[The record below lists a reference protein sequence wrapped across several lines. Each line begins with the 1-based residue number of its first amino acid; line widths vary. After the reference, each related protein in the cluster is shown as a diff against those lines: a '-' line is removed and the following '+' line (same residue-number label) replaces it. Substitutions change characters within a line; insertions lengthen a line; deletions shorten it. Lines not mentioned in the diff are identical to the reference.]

1 MIIERVWHRATAIV
15 VATGV
20 AIASATTAA
29 HAEVPSLERE
39 ATGSAAL
46 EPVVITADSVVF
58 TLTAADGTE
67 RVVSLQEFTTALA
80 STPSLSRQRG
90 DGYSTNA
97 VGRIEG
103 SWYKTSNIYFNRD
116 ETNRIAAGAGV
127 VYMLP
132 ASVPNAVVQ
141 AIRVA
146 AAGVVVWAG
155 IAITT
160 GSCVG
165 IKTPITVG
173 PRVPLPIYHRSGFC
187 Y

>member
-1 MIIERVWHRATAIV
+1 MKIRAVVRRATAIV
-15 VATGV
+15 
-20 AIASATTAA
+20 IASAVVVSAATTAA
-29 HAEVPSLERE
+29 HAGASTPDEPGARVDAP
-39 ATGSAAL
+39 A
-46 EPVVITADSVVF
+46 PVVITPDSVVF
-58 TLTAADGTE
+58 TLTGADGTE
-67 RVVSLQEFTTALA
+67 EVVSLERFAEEVA
-80 STPSLSRQRG
+80 KTPSLTRRPGSG
-90 DGYSTNA
+90 SSTNA

-103 SWYKTSNIYFNRD
+103 NWYKTSNIYFNRD

-132 ASVPNAVVQ
+132 AGVPNIVVQ
-141 AIRVA
+141 AIRAA

-155 IAITT
+155 IAIAS

-165 IKTPITVG
+165 IKTPITIG